1 MVILMALMR
10 ILVLGLVLRLLRAG
24 GAAMLQLD
32 LRIRPILLGMSL
44 RTAFLLIKAEAFLA
58 TSSWVGFGAVSSLAA
73 CSCSFIWVS
82 NVPIPPG
89 RFSAEAAQGGT
100 GTASVNLRHEAGA
113 VCAPA
118 NMA

>member
-44 RTAFLLIKAEAFLA
+44 RTAFLLIKA
-58 TSSWVGFGAVSSLAA
+58 
-73 CSCSFIWVS
+73 
-82 NVPIPPG
+82 
-89 RFSAEAAQGGT
+89 
-100 GTASVNLRHEAGA
+100 
-113 VCAPA
+113 
-118 NMA
+118 